1 MTPHIL
7 IIGGGISG
15 LASAIALVQQFASHT
30 NPPQITVYE
39 LRDVPSTLGGPVNLT
54 PKALRCLDM
63 LGVLAELT
71 QMHAGC
77 EVDAIQIFSL
87 RTGQELAT
95 IDYTGREGTGFG
107 GYKGRRVKRYDLLRA
122 LLRVVERLESVT
134 VQYGKKVTR
143 VEEDIQGKKVR
154 VRFEDGTSATGDI
167 VLGCDGI
174 HSAVRSEFVEPER
187 VPSYSG
193 IVSAYGFVEA
203 KTVLGAQGTPF
214 FKDTALAMSRYGS
227 TLATFCDYDR
237 ELIYV
242 VLLMPAEAQLS
253 REGWKSMGHDQ
264 EMVRTEGLRRTQE
277 AAIPDLVEMIEGVQD
292 WTLYPVYILP
302 PNGRWFTDR
311 VMLLGDA
318 AHAMP
323 PKGESIG
330 HALEDA
336 VKFARVLGHYGIE
349 DPIRSF
355 RAYESAQRKK
365 IEDAYKVSSNGWMS
379 NHDLGAIRARLFEW
393 FTPVFLWW
401 TRGQQEEDFLADP
414 GDISFSESDDEVENT
429 ARNP

>member
-15 LASAIALVQQFASHT
+15 LASAIALAQQFASHKI
-30 NPPQITVYE
+30 PPRITVYE
-39 LRDVPSTLGGPVNLT
+39 LRDVPSALGGPVNLT

-71 QMHAGC
+71 QMRAGC
-77 EVDAIQIFSL
+77 EVDSIQLFSL

-95 IDYTGREGTGFG
+95 IDYAGREGTGFG
-107 GYKGRRVKRYDLLRA
+107 GYKGWRVKRYDLLRA

-134 VQYGKKVTR
+134 VQYGKKLVG
-143 VEEDIQGKKVR
+143 VEEDAQEVR
-154 VRFEDGTSATGDI
+154 VRFEDGTSATGNI

-174 HSAVRSEFVEPER
+174 HSAVRSVFVEPGR

-203 KTVLGAQGTPF
+203 KTVLGTQGTPF
-214 FKDTALAMSRYGS
+214 FRDTALAMSRYGS
-227 TLATFCDYDR
+227 TLATFCDHDR
-237 ELIYV
+237 EVIYV
-242 VLLMPAEAQLS
+242 VLLMPAEAQAS

-264 EMVRTEGLRRTQE
+264 EMVRSEGLRRTQE
-277 AAIPDLVEMIEGVQD
+277 AAIPDLVKMIEGVQD

-336 VKFARVLGHYGIE
+336 IKFARVLGHYGIE

-355 RAYESAQRKK
+355 RSYEAAQRKK
-365 IEDAYKVSSNGWMS
+365 IEDAYRVSSNGWMS
-379 NHDLGAIRARLFEW
+379 NHDQGAIKARLFEW

-401 TRGQQEEDFLADP
+401 TRGQQEADFLADP
-414 GDISFSESDDEVENT
+414 SHVSFSESDDYDVNT
-429 ARNP
+429 ARNS